1 MKIIQYCHQEGRIS
15 KEELKKWPEKVPGN
29 LIWLSLKAENSSEL
43 HQAFSYLDL
52 PILDLSDEISKRWY
66 WFKDREILLIKSF
79 TLEPQGDDYKVLPL
93 VFCTDGNFF
102 FSLSCGQAP
111 DLDDSLRR
119 VENHRVENMN
129 GAIAFCIFLESRIT
143 MLWELVEKG
152 QREIY
157 AVLETVR
164 NPDTEPSGI
173 LNQLLSMFDGFMLLR
188 ENVTESQRILYN
200 FLKGSFVGQDLDR
213 RVRIMV
219 EQTESLLR
227 HMDSLTEALKYAQD
241 SLRGRLHEEQSRIVK
256 VLTVLT
262 LILMPPTLIA
272 GIYGMNFKTMPELE
286 WGLGYP
292 TALGM
297 MLLSSAGPL
306 LFFRW
311 KRWL

>member
-1 MKIIQYCHQEGRIS
+1 MKIIQYCREEDRIV
-15 KEELKKWPEKVPGN
+15 KEELNGWPERVPGN
-29 LIWLSLKAENSSEL
+29 LIWLSLKADNSSEL
-43 HQAFSYLDL
+43 NQAFSYLDL
-52 PILDLSDEISKRWY
+52 PVLDLNDEISKRWY
-66 WFKDREILLIKSF
+66 WFKDREIFLIKSF
-79 TLEPQGDDYKVLPL
+79 TLEPEGDDYRVLPL
-93 VFCTDGNFF
+93 VFCTDGNIF
-102 FSLSCGQAP
+102 FSLSCGKAP

-119 VENHRVENMN
+119 VENHRVDGMN

-157 AVLETVR
+157 SMLETVR
-164 NPDTEPSGI
+164 NPETEPSGI
-173 LNQLLSMFDGFMLLR
+173 LNQLLAMFDSFMLLR

-200 FLKGSFVGQDLDR
+200 FLKGSFVGEQLDR

-262 LILMPPTLIA
+262 LVLMPPTLIA
-272 GIYGMNFKTMPELE
+272 GIYGMNFKVMPELDM
-286 WGLGYP
+286 GMGYP
-292 TALGM
+292 MALGM
-297 MLLSSAGPL
+297 MLVSSAVPL